1 MHAASVEIGDG
12 AVLIAG
18 WSESGKT
25 ETALALLETGAR
37 FQSDKWTVV
46 SAEGTAAAFPIDVG
60 VRGWALRYLPTLR
73 AALPASAR
81 RQLRA
86 TRLAT
91 TIAGGFLGR
100 APKGRVGQAMVAAVR
115 RALALGDRAPVSPSQ
130 LRAAYGQDDDPAR
143 VLPLRAVVFLS
154 TDARDQVMVRPA
166 QAERTAGRLA
176 RSAAYERRPYF
187 ALVERALYALP
198 GAARQDLPAGTIE
211 ARSASSARLLR
222 RPAVLESARAV
233 PRGPAPSPRLS
244 SDGFERRELPLRRGP
259 APARARRAFGSAPLP
274 ARIRG
279 RRQRGRR
286 RCRRPRGLLRAGFA
300 TIDRPG
306 HRRRAQERGL
316 EGRAVGAGGATASG
330 LGRAPWTPSLVRL
343 FARAGLFRRA
353 AAFGR
358 GGFPERPHAAAKRG
372 ARRRTVGR
380 SSSSALRAAAR
391 AR

>member
-1 MHAASVEIGDG
+1 MAIVYDIAGRALLELRGTDEATNGYLAGEMDPYRPTESPADAPAVVLASAGSGDLGPPIELQRAAGDDLVTASDAAALRLVADGRTCTLPDAVADQPAEFRYEPGFPVGYVFKPYVRFALQLAMAHSDAACMHAASVEIGDG

-81 RQLRA
+81 RRLRA

-91 TIAGGFLGR
+91 TMAGGFLGR

-143 VLPLRAVVFLS
+143 VLPVRAVVFLS
-154 TDARDQVMVRPA
+154 TNARDQVMVRPA
-166 QAERTAGRLA
+166 EAERTAGRLA

-198 GAARQDLPAGTIE
+198 GASRQDLPAGTIE
-211 ARSASSARLLR
+211 REERLFGKALDG
-222 RPAVLESARAV
+222 AQVLEARVPFPVDPRRIAEAV
-233 PRGPAPSPRLS
+233 
-244 SDGFERRELPLRRGP
+244 ERWL
-259 APARARRAFGSAPLP
+259 
-274 ARIRG
+274 
-279 RRQRGRR
+279 
-286 RCRRPRGLLRAGFA
+286 
-300 TIDRPG
+300 
-306 HRRRAQERGL
+306 
-316 EGRAVGAGGATASG
+316 
-330 LGRAPWTPSLVRL
+330 
-343 FARAGLFRRA
+343 
-353 AAFGR
+353 
-358 GGFPERPHAAAKRG
+358 
-372 ARRRTVGR
+372 
-380 SSSSALRAAAR
+380 
-391 AR
+391 